1 MVKWLTHLAVNQT
14 FVSSILIVRPIHLN
28 LTPICD
34 KKFGVF
40 SLFIYTKVVSV
51 NVLQVMKTRTIE
63 RPSYFFKYQGI
74 KAFIS
79 SSVEFCLNLVNNILV
94 NSTRLYLFTLAVC

>member
-1 MVKWLTHLAVNQT
+1 MKRTY
-14 FVSSILIVRPIHLN
+14 IHTKN
-28 LTPICD
+28 V
-34 KKFGVF
+34 GRV
-40 SLFIYTKVVSV
+40 LFNDVY
-51 NVLQVMKTRTIE
+51 E

-94 NSTRLYLFTLAVC
+94 NSPGLYPFALWISFFGKTDFFVVKTIGKTDIIV